1 MIFDGIL
8 YVLRGFMSEAR
19 GVEKAFAC
27 AGGVAGGGAGFA
39 VGGGWGGCW
48 LLFGGDVGVDGGGGG
63 ETTSVFA
70 AGHYDVSIRYV
81 AEYYFI

>member
-1 MIFDGIL
+1 MIVDGIL
-8 YVLRGFMSEAR
+8 DVLGGFMSKAG
-19 GVEKAFAC
+19 GVEEALAC
-27 AGGVAGGGAGFA
+27 AGGVSCGGAGFA

-63 ETTSVFA
+63 GTASVFA

-81 AEYYFI
+81 LCC